1 MLTNLLLSLAILLV
15 SLVNICHAFAPLPT
29 GVTNLRAAQLA
40 MAESD
45 DPTKTWYAVFADGIQ
60 DILTNSPLNDAKKAL
75 VKSLAGDYD
84 EEATKEKLMSLIDDN
99 PVLMLSF
106 VTCPFCIKAK
116 GIMNSL
122 GAKYTVVELDQVTDG
137 KAIRA
142 VMASVVGR
150 TSVPAI
156 WIGGTFIGGCNDG
169 PMGGVASLND
179 SGQLKDLLAGVGA
192 L

>member
-1 MLTNLLLSLAILLV
+1 M
-15 SLVNICHAFAPLPT
+15 
-29 GVTNLRAAQLA
+29 RASQLA
-40 MAESD
+40 MADSN
-45 DPTKTWYAVFADGIQ
+45 DPTKAWYAVIADGIQ
-60 DILTNSPLNDAKKAL
+60 NVLTNSPLNEAKKAL

-84 EEATKEKLMSLIDDN
+84 ETATKAKLASLIDDN

-116 GIMNSL
+116 GVLNSL
-122 GAKYTVVELDQVTDG
+122 GAKYTIIELDQAPDG

-142 VMASVVGR
+142 VMASMVGR

-156 WIGGTFIGGCNDG
+156 WIGGTFVGGCNDG
-169 PMGGVASLND
+169 PMGGVASLNN